1 ARVKVLGGLGAK
13 GRPGN
18 HGNAELTQIENGFIA
33 EAVQMQEAIGLKTIT
48 DGEFRRQTWLND
60 FLGSLTG
67 IGFALV
73 RDSSATAK
81 FRADERVGKSTTEDV
96 ENIKVEFPVDGRIEW
111 RASVNVEPFR
121 FLKSVTKDGVPKV
134 TIPAP
139 QNFYYFGGRHC
150 ISRAVYPDLA
160 QLWQDFAVAYK
171 KEVGALGGAGCK

>member
-1 ARVKVLGGLGAK
+1 MATKRNPPFRAEHVGSLHRPGALREARVKLLGGLGAK

-73 RDSSATAK
+73 RDPSASAK
-81 FRADERVGKSTTEDV
+81 RSEERRVGKEC
-96 ENIKVEFPVDGRIEW
+96 R
-111 RASVNVEPFR
+111 
-121 FLKSVTKDGVPKV
+121 L
-134 TIPAP
+134 
-139 QNFYYFGGRHC
+139 
-150 ISRAVYPDLA
+150 
-160 QLWQDFAVAYK
+160 
-171 KEVGALGGAGCK
+171 